1 MPTKSTHNII
11 VLSVGG
17 SLIVPASGIDVAFL
31 KDFRRF
37 ILSQIKK
44 GRRFIMVT
52 GGGRTAREYQQA
64 ADAVLKPTD
73 EDMDWLGIHS
83 SRLNAQLFR
92 NMFRDVAQHV
102 VVKNPTR
109 TIPWNHHV
117 LLAAG
122 WKPGRSTDAVAV
134 QLAHAYGS
142 RLVINLSN
150 IDRVYDKDPYLHE
163 DAKPLKTVSWR
174 DFRKLVG
181 TKWSPGA
188 NAPFDPVASRFAE
201 KWGMTVAVMGKN
213 LKNVANYLDKKSFKG
228 TVIGA
233 S

>member
-1 MPTKSTHNII
+1 MPTTHIHDNII

-17 SLIVPASGIDVAFL
+17 SLIVPKSGIDAAFL
-31 KDFRRF
+31 KDFRAF
-37 ILSQIKK
+37 ILRQIKK
-44 GRRFIMVT
+44 GRRFIIVT
-52 GGGRTAREYQQA
+52 GGGRTAREYQNA

-73 EDMDWLGIHS
+73 EDMDWLGIHA

-92 NMFRDVAQHV
+92 NIFRDVAQHV

-109 TIPWNHHV
+109 KITWNRHV

-163 DAKPLKTVSWR
+163 DARPLKTASWH

-181 TKWSPGA
+181 HKWSPGA

-201 KWGMTVAVMGKN
+201 KWGMTVAVMGKS
-213 LKNVANYLDKKSFKG
+213 LTNVAAYLDGKKFTG
-228 TVIGA
+228 TILT
-233 S
+233 

>member
-1 MPTKSTHNII
+1 MKSTQHQTI
-11 VLSVGG
+11 VISVGG
-17 SLIVPASGIDVAFL
+17 SLIVPKSGIDVAFL
-31 KDFRRF
+31 KHFRAF
-37 ILSQIKK
+37 ILRQTKK
-44 GRRFIMVT
+44 GRRFIIVT

-73 EDMDWLGIHS
+73 EDMDWLGIHA
-83 SRLNAQLFR
+83 SRLNAQLCR
-92 NMFRDVAQHV
+92 NVFRDIAQHI

-109 TIPWNHHV
+109 KTAWNRPV
-117 LLAAG
+117 LIAAG

-142 RLVINLSN
+142 TLVINLSN

-163 DAKPLKTVSWR
+163 DAKPLHEISWR

-181 TKWSPGA
+181 NKWSPGA
-188 NAPFDPVASRFAE
+188 NAPFDPVASKSAE
-201 KWGMTVAVMGKN
+201 KWDMTVAVMGKN
-213 LKNVANYLDKKSFKG
+213 LKNVAAYLDGETFKG
-228 TVIGA
+228 TVI

>member
-1 MPTKSTHNII
+1 MKHQII

-17 SLIVPASGIDVAFL
+17 SLIVPKAGIDHVFL

-37 ILSQIKK
+37 VLQQTKK
-44 GRRFIMVT
+44 GRRFIIVT
-52 GGGRTAREYQQA
+52 GGGRTAREYQA
-64 ADAVLKPTD
+64 AAASVFRPTD
-73 EDMDWLGIHS
+73 EDMDWIGIHA

-92 NMFRDVAQHV
+92 NIFRDIAQHI

-109 TIPWNHHV
+109 NITWNRPV

-134 QLAHAYGS
+134 QLARAYKS
-142 RLVINLSN
+142 KLVMNLSN

-163 DAKPLKTVSWR
+163 DARPLKTVSWN

-181 TKWSPGA
+181 SKWSPGA
-188 NAPFDPVASRFAE
+188 NAPFDPVAA
-201 KWGMTVAVMGKN
+201 KAAQKGDMTVVVMGKSLN
-213 LKNVANYLDKKSFKG
+213 NVAAYLDKKPFKG
-228 TVIGA
+228 TVIGRE
-233 S
+233 